1 MSQILKDIVYYRG
14 DQLFNGAV
22 DLSWFLNN
30 LQRSHEAAEA
40 FVFHGPQY
48 HGVTQAD
55 IGIVHGHQLQDTVT
69 FTNSVIKRCYGE
81 EDQPFTL
88 AIAGYGTGKS
98 HLALTLANLL
108 SKPDA
113 DISKN
118 ILSNI
123 EAVDLSIG
131 KEIKLKLLDYNKPCL
146 VIVLN
151 GMQNFDLAAEI
162 SRQVYKQIRDKNID
176 TKPLDDLRPRFI
188 YAVKILS
195 YLNDALKKELLDS
208 CEISNL
214 EDVLKALEEQDEHV
228 YSQVHEFLMIHGIPI
243 QVIGG
248 ESVKDLIATVSH
260 EYCGKDKPYQSL
272 VFLFDEFGRYIEFA
286 TTRSQIAGSGVLQ
299 DLYEGIQSYPDIA
312 CFIGFIQFELN
323 AYVQRIPSEYKNE
336 ILRYITRYQSANK
349 VYLSINLET
358 LIANLIH
365 KQDINKIDSWFNN
378 ESAREKSIKI
388 SGNINKWFPQSCNHK
403 LWNTPEQFHNV
414 IRKGCW
420 PLSPFSTWFLYHLTA
435 SGKHLQERSA
445 LALLGDIFQ
454 RFSNCEITET
464 DTWSLAPIDLW
475 TDELQQELIGSEE
488 GGQQGSITHAY
499 ASVISR
505 YGERLLGNNTKILRA
520 VVLASKMGMQV
531 DDRDEAIIALSE
543 LSGLST
549 IVGKQVINQLQ
560 DEYNVLGWDEIFK
573 AFEILGDTAS
583 RTQFLSFIKQKVSLI
598 YNEEGKSKLF
608 MLKEAKWCELL
619 KDLDCD
625 FAEENKIT
633 TREWHYKG
641 VTSNLEMLEA
651 NLKLSAD
658 RWAAAISTDEP
669 RGAIIYCYIDQ
680 NHDLINV
687 NSEVKK
693 QLRDIAEKHQVSSLP
708 IIVILLYDEEGKLG
722 QLLAEFSVLEEH
734 ISPDDSVQF
743 GNLVD
748 AHKEKTYKL
757 IQNQIEDMIKKRH
770 YITSHKQELESI
782 LLKRLGTE
790 LFTHIYSNVLQF
802 PFDGFSTSRGNAAN
816 TCFQL
821 TNELF
826 QGILDYHKILAK
838 PPQDRNRSLTVL
850 NNHWGIF
857 TTEGSISRRP
867 KDPIVRTISEKW
879 DEQLQSDNNHFYI
892 GEAIK
897 EICHPPYGAN
907 IASAGLLLGVFIAP
921 RINNLAVQLNGQQFA
936 ISQMLQ
942 DGIFK
947 GKFLDINLLQ
957 NVELIKPRETSSEWE
972 SLLDEW
978 ENEKS
983 YYGKIECAKR
993 AEELK
998 NRIPVPPPLMFRYEH
1013 FNQQSIEA
1021 KHALKK
1027 MGEDINNALMRLDHG
1042 NEMDNVSE
1050 LSRGAS
1056 DLLKLKEQ
1064 MISEVPAWTDHQIDE
1079 LTPYIEKS
1087 KQVIIQIFSHW
1098 LSQQSPR
1105 GDQPD
1110 KIGDFK
1116 HWLLNLIGGN
1126 LQKLGLIEQYDE
1138 IVKRTHELTKRAEIT
1153 AQVRQLVRDI
1163 QSYLL
1168 QNKEVLQIV
1177 RVAEIRS
1184 VLKIGNE
1191 YKSQIGKLSS
1201 QIKLDI
1207 LSEILTQ
1214 LIEFL
1219 NNLRNAEK
1227 VIMDR
1232 ASALWETQIHSE
1244 KELENLHLEVSTLIK
1259 IFEGC
1264 EKDLEDLYAM
1274 EKALQMFNRFCS
1286 QLKDDQLTWAQF
1298 HILYEKLVEEIKVSF
1313 DKDELPWSVDEI
1325 LSCFIKNITQQRNE
1339 KSSLWINN
1347 IKSECSLISTMI
1359 TTDANRL
1366 YTKAN
1371 NPPPYITEH
1380 DMKDLDKIIRQVEEH
1395 LNKLAIEFLKDFE
1408 NYPILQKKSFYKLQ
1422 NKFLKESILKK
1433 YKLKMRIDNII
1444 DIYNKIVFLK
1454 IDFIYIIEGKI

>member
-1 MSQILKDIVYYRG
+1 MSQILKDIVRYRG

-30 LQRSHEAAEA
+30 MQRSHKAAEA

-55 IGIVHGHQLQDTVT
+55 IGIGHGHQLQDTVT

-131 KEIKLKLLDYNKPCL
+131 KEIKLKFLEHNKPCL
-146 VIVLN
+146 VVALN

-162 SRQVYKQIRDKNID
+162 SKQIYKQIRDKNID

-214 EDVLKALEEQDEHV
+214 EDVLNALEEQDEHV
-228 YSQVHEFLMIHGIPI
+228 YSQVHEFLTIHGIPI

-299 DLYEGIQSYPDIA
+299 DLYEGVQSYPDTT

-323 AYVQRIPSEYKNE
+323 AYVQRISSEYKND
-336 ILRYITRYQSANK
+336 ILRYITRYQLANK

-388 SGNINKWFPQSCNHK
+388 SGSINKWFSQSRNHR

-454 RFSNCEITET
+454 RFSNFAIIET
-464 DTWSLAPIDLW
+464 DTWSLAPVDLW

-499 ASVISR
+499 ASVISH
-505 YGERLLGNNTKILRA
+505 YSERLLGNNTKILRA

-549 IVGKQVINQLQ
+549 IVGKQVISQLQ
-560 DEYNVLGWDEIFK
+560 EEYNVIEWDEIFK
-573 AFEILGDTAS
+573 AFEILGDTVS
-583 RTQFLSFIKQKVSLI
+583 RTQFLSFIRQKVSLI
-598 YNEEGKSKLF
+598 CEEGKSNLF
-608 MLKEAKWCELL
+608 LLKAAEWCELL
-619 KDLDCD
+619 KDFDCD

-633 TREWHYKG
+633 TKEWHYKG

-658 RWAAAISTDEP
+658 RWAATISTDEP
-669 RGAIIYCYIDQ
+669 RGSIIYCYIDR
-680 NHDLINV
+680 NHDLITV
-687 NSEVKK
+687 TSEIRK
-693 QLRDIAEKHQVSSLP
+693 QLRDLAEKHQVSALP

-722 QLLAEFSVLEEH
+722 QLLAEFSVLEER
-734 ISPDDSVQF
+734 ISPEDSVKF
-743 GNLVD
+743 GNLIS

-757 IQNQIEDMIKKRH
+757 MQNQIEGMIKKRH
-770 YITSHKQELESI
+770 YITSHKQELDST
-782 LLKRLGTE
+782 LLKRLGTD
-790 LFTHIYSNVLQF
+790 LFNHIYSSVLQF

-826 QGILDYHKILAK
+826 QGILDYQKILAK
-838 PPQDRNRSLTVL
+838 PSKDKNRSLTVL
-850 NNHWGIF
+850 KDHWGIF

-867 KDPIVRTISEKW
+867 IDPIVRTISEKW

-892 GEAIK
+892 GKVIK
-897 EICHPPYGAN
+897 EICCPPYGAN

-921 RINNLAVQLNGQQFA
+921 RINNLAVQLNGQQYA

-957 NVELIKPRETSSEWE
+957 NAELVTLDDKASSEWE

-983 YYGKIECAKR
+983 YYGKIECVKR

-998 NRIPVPPPLMFRYEH
+998 NRIPVPPSLRYRYEH

-1021 KHALKK
+1021 KDALEK
-1027 MGEDINNALMRLDHG
+1027 MDEDISNALMRLDRG

-1079 LTPYIEKS
+1079 LTPHIEKS
-1087 KQVIIQIFSHW
+1087 KQSIIQIFSHW
-1098 LSQQSPR
+1098 LSQQTPR

-1110 KIGDFK
+1110 QIGDFK

-1126 LQKLGLIEQYDE
+1126 LQRLELIEQYE
-1138 IVKRTHELTKRAEIT
+1138 ELVKRTHELTKRAEIT
-1153 AQVRQLVRDI
+1153 AQAKQLVREI
-1163 QSYLL
+1163 QSYLI
-1168 QNKEVLQIV
+1168 QNKEDAFRIV
-1177 RVAEIRS
+1177 RVAKIRS
-1184 VLKIGNE
+1184 LLKIGNE
-1191 YKSQIGKLSS
+1191 YKSQIEELSS

-1207 LSEILTQ
+1207 LNEILTQ
-1214 LIEFL
+1214 LFEFI
-1219 NNLRNAEK
+1219 NNLKKTEK
-1227 VIMDR
+1227 GIINR
-1232 ASALWETQIHSE
+1232 ASALWDTQIHSE
-1244 KELENLHLEVSTLIK
+1244 KELENLHLEVSTLIT

-1264 EKDLEDLYAM
+1264 EMDLEDLYAM
-1274 EKALQMFNRFCS
+1274 EKALQMFHRFCS
-1286 QLKDDQLTWAQF
+1286 QLNDDELTWQQF
-1298 HILYEKLVEEIKVSF
+1298 YIFSEKLIKEIKETF
-1313 DKDELPWSVDEI
+1313 EKEELPWSVDEI
-1325 LSCFIKNITQQRNE
+1325 LPCFIKNITQQRNE

-1371 NPPPYITEH
+1371 NPPPFITEH
-1380 DMKDLDKIIRQVEEH
+1380 DMKDLNKMISQIEEH
-1395 LNKLAIEFLKDFE
+1395 LKKLAIEWLLERFRELPNSSKEEFLEIAKQ
-1408 NYPILQKKSFYKLQ
+1408 ILEGEHSKKL
-1422 NKFLKESILKK
+1422 
-1433 YKLKMRIDNII
+1433 
-1444 DIYNKIVFLK
+1444 
-1454 IDFIYIIEGKI
+1454 

>member
-30 LQRSHEAAEA
+30 MQRSYEAAEA
-40 FVFHGPQY
+40 FFFHGPQY

-55 IGIVHGHQLQDTVT
+55 IGIGHGHQLQDTVT

-108 SKPDA
+108 SKPDS

-123 EAVDLSIG
+123 EAADLNIG
-131 KEIKLKLLDYNKPCL
+131 KGIKLKLLEYDKPCL
-146 VIVLN
+146 VIALN

-195 YLNDALKKELLDS
+195 YLNDALKEELLNS

-214 EDVLKALEEQDEHV
+214 EDVLNALEEQDEHV

-243 QVIGG
+243 QAIGG
-248 ESVKDLIATVSH
+248 ESVKDLLATVSH

-272 VFLFDEFGRYIEFA
+272 VFLFDEFGKYIEFA

-299 DLYEGIQSYPDIA
+299 DLYEGVQSSPDTT

-323 AYVQRIPSEYKNE
+323 AYVQRISSEYKNE

-365 KQDINKIDSWFNN
+365 KQDINRIDSWFNN

-388 SGNINKWFPQSCNHK
+388 SRSIKKWFPQSCNHR

-435 SGKHLQERSA
+435 AGKHLQERSA
-445 LALLGDIFQ
+445 LALLGEIFQ
-454 RFSNCEITET
+454 RFSNFAITET
-464 DTWSLAPIDLW
+464 NTWSLVPVDLW
-475 TDELQQELIGSEE
+475 TAELQQELIGSEE
-488 GGQQGSITHAY
+488 GGQLGSITHAY
-499 ASVISR
+499 VSVISR
-505 YGERLLGNNTKILRA
+505 YSERLLGNNSKILRA

-560 DEYNVLGWDEIFK
+560 DEYNVIEWDEIFK
-573 AFEILGDTAS
+573 AFEILGDTVS
-583 RTQFLSFIKQKVSLI
+583 RTQFLSFLRQKVSST
-598 YNEEGKSKLF
+598 YNEEGRSELF
-608 MLKEAKWCELL
+608 MLRAAEWCEKL

-633 TREWHYKG
+633 TKEWHYKG

-658 RWAAAISTDEP
+658 RWAAALSTDEP
-669 RGAIIYCYIDQ
+669 RGSIIYCYIDR
-680 NHDLINV
+680 NHDLMTV
-687 NSEVKK
+687 TSEVKK
-693 QLRDIAEKHQVSSLP
+693 QLRDIAEKHQVLALP
-708 IIVILLYDEEGKLG
+708 VMVVLLYDEEGKLG

-734 ISPDDSVQF
+734 ISPEDRVQF
-743 GNLVD
+743 GNLIG

-757 IQNQIEDMIKKRH
+757 IQNQIGDMIKKRY
-770 YITSHKQELESI
+770 YIASHKQELESI
-782 LLKRLGTE
+782 LLRRLGTE
-790 LFTHIYSNVLQF
+790 LFTHIYSSVLQF
-802 PFDGFSTSRGNAAN
+802 PFDGFSTSRGNAAE
-816 TCFQL
+816 TCLQL

-826 QGILDYHKILAK
+826 QGILDYQKILAK
-838 PPQDRNRSLTVL
+838 PSRDKNRALAVL

-867 KDPIVRTISEKW
+867 TDPIVRAISEKW

-921 RINNLAVQLNGQQFA
+921 RFNGLAIQLNEQQFA

-947 GKFLDINLLQ
+947 GKFLDINSLQ
-957 NVELIKPRETSSEWE
+957 NAELVTIGESSSEWE
-972 SLLDEW
+972 NLLDEW

-983 YYGKIECAKR
+983 YYGKIKCTER
-993 AEELK
+993 AENLK
-998 NRIPVPPPLMFRYEH
+998 RRIPISPSNVYRYDH
-1013 FNQQSIEA
+1013 LKMQSIEA
-1021 KHALKK
+1021 EQAIEKT
-1027 MGEDINNALMRLDHG
+1027 EENINNALMRLERG
-1042 NEMDNVSE
+1042 KEKDNVSE

-1056 DLLKLKEQ
+1056 DLQKLKEQ
-1064 MISEVPAWTDHQIDE
+1064 MISEVPAWADHQIDE

-1087 KQVIIQIFSHW
+1087 KQAIIQIFSHW
-1098 LSQQSPR
+1098 LSQQTPR

-1110 KIGDFK
+1110 QIGDFK
-1116 HWLLNLIGGN
+1116 HWLLKNVGGN
-1126 LQKLGLIEQYDE
+1126 LQKLGLIEQYE
-1138 IVKRTHELTKRAEIT
+1138 ELENRTSELVKRAEIT
-1153 AQVRQLVRDI
+1153 AQARQLVREI
-1163 QSYLL
+1163 QSYLI
-1168 QNKEVLQIV
+1168 QNKEDTFRII
-1177 RVAEIRS
+1177 RVAKIRS
-1184 VLKIGNE
+1184 LLKIGNE
-1191 YKSQIGKLSS
+1191 YKLKIEELSS
-1201 QIKLDI
+1201 QIQLDI
-1207 LSEILTQ
+1207 LNEVLTQ
-1214 LIEFL
+1214 LFEFI
-1219 NNLRNAEK
+1219 NNLRKAEK
-1227 VIMDR
+1227 VIIDR
-1232 ASALWETQIHSE
+1232 ASALWDTQIHSE
-1244 KELENLHLEVSTLIK
+1244 KELENLHLEISTLIT

-1264 EKDLEDLYAM
+1264 EMDLEDLYAM
-1274 EKALQMFNRFCS
+1274 EKALQMFHRFCS
-1286 QLKDDQLTWAQF
+1286 QLKNEQLTWTQF
-1298 HILYEKLVEEIKVSF
+1298 YKLSEKLVEEIKVNF
-1313 DKDELPWSVDEI
+1313 EEEELPWSVDEI
-1325 LSCFIKNITQQRNE
+1325 LPCFIKNIIQQRGE
-1339 KSSLWINN
+1339 MSSTWIDN
-1347 IKSECSLISTMI
+1347 IKSEYSLISTMI

-1371 NPPPYITEH
+1371 TSPPYITEH

-1395 LNKLAIEFLKDFE
+1395 LNKLAVEWLIEKYRELPYTAKTNFLKAAKQ
-1408 NYPILQKKSFYKLQ
+1408 ILETEQP
-1422 NKFLKESILKK
+1422 
-1433 YKLKMRIDNII
+1433 
-1444 DIYNKIVFLK
+1444 
-1454 IDFIYIIEGKI
+1454 

>member
-30 LQRSHEAAEA
+30 MQRSYEAAEA
-40 FVFHGPQY
+40 FFFHGPQY

-55 IGIVHGHQLQDTVT
+55 IGIGHGHQLQDTVT

-108 SKPDA
+108 SKPDS

-123 EAVDLSIG
+123 EAADLNIG
-131 KEIKLKLLDYNKPCL
+131 KGIKLKLLEYDKPCL
-146 VIVLN
+146 VIALN

-195 YLNDALKKELLDS
+195 YLNDALKEELLNS

-214 EDVLKALEEQDEHV
+214 EDVLNALEEQDEHV

-243 QVIGG
+243 QAIGG
-248 ESVKDLIATVSH
+248 ESIKDLLATVSH

-299 DLYEGIQSYPDIA
+299 DLYEGVQSSPDTT

-323 AYVQRIPSEYKNE
+323 AYVQRISSEYKNE

-365 KQDINKIDSWFNN
+365 KQDINRIDSWFNN

-388 SGNINKWFPQSCNHK
+388 SRSINKWFPQSCNHR

-414 IRKGCW
+414 IRRGCW

-435 SGKHLQERSA
+435 AGKHLQERSA
-445 LALLGDIFQ
+445 LALLGEIFQ
-454 RFSNCEITET
+454 RFSNFAITET
-464 DTWSLAPIDLW
+464 NTWSLVPVDLW
-475 TDELQQELIGSEE
+475 TYELQQELIGSEE
-488 GGQQGSITHAY
+488 GGQLGSITHAY
-499 ASVISR
+499 VSVISR
-505 YGERLLGNNTKILRA
+505 YSERLLGNNSKILRA

-560 DEYNVLGWDEIFK
+560 DEYNVIEWDEIFK
-573 AFEILGDTAS
+573 AFEILGDTVS
-583 RTQFLSFIKQKVSLI
+583 RTQFLSFLRQKVSST
-598 YNEEGKSKLF
+598 YNEEGKSELF
-608 MLKEAKWCELL
+608 MLRAAEWCEKL

-633 TREWHYKG
+633 TKEWHYKG

-658 RWAAAISTDEP
+658 RWATALSTDEP
-669 RGAIIYCYIDQ
+669 RGSIIYCYIDR
-680 NHDLINV
+680 NHDLMTV
-687 NSEVKK
+687 TSEVKK
-693 QLRDIAEKHQVSSLP
+693 QLRDIAEKHQVLALP
-708 IIVILLYDEEGKLG
+708 VMVVLLYDEEGKLG

-734 ISPDDSVQF
+734 ISPEDSVQF
-743 GNLVD
+743 GNLIG

-757 IQNQIEDMIKKRH
+757 IQNQIEDMIKKRY
-770 YITSHKQELESI
+770 YIASHKQELESI
-782 LLKRLGTE
+782 LLRRLGTE
-790 LFTHIYSNVLQF
+790 LFTHIYSSVLQF
-802 PFDGFSTSRGNAAN
+802 PFDGFSTSRGNAAE
-816 TCFQL
+816 TCLQL

-826 QGILDYHKILAK
+826 QGILDYQKILAK
-838 PPQDRNRSLTVL
+838 PSRDKNRALAVL

-867 KDPIVRTISEKW
+867 TDPIVRAISEKW

-921 RINNLAVQLNGQQFA
+921 RFNGLAIQLNEQQFA

-947 GKFLDINLLQ
+947 GKFLDINSLQ
-957 NVELIKPRETSSEWE
+957 NAELVTIGESSSEWE
-972 SLLDEW
+972 NLLDEW

-983 YYGKIECAKR
+983 YYGKIKCTER
-993 AEELK
+993 AENLK
-998 NRIPVPPPLMFRYEH
+998 RRIPISPSNVYRYDH
-1013 FNQQSIEA
+1013 LKMQSIEA
-1021 KHALKK
+1021 EQAIEKT
-1027 MGEDINNALMRLDHG
+1027 EENINNALMRLERG
-1042 NEMDNVSE
+1042 KEKDNVSE

-1056 DLLKLKEQ
+1056 DLQKLKEQ
-1064 MISEVPAWTDHQIDE
+1064 MISEVPAWADHQIDE

-1087 KQVIIQIFSHW
+1087 KQAIIQIFSHW
-1098 LSQQSPR
+1098 LSQQTPR

-1110 KIGDFK
+1110 QIGDFK
-1116 HWLLNLIGGN
+1116 HWLLKNVGGN
-1126 LQKLGLIEQYDE
+1126 LQKLGLIEQYE
-1138 IVKRTHELTKRAEIT
+1138 ELENRTSELVKRAEIT
-1153 AQVRQLVRDI
+1153 AQARQLVREI
-1163 QSYLL
+1163 QSYLI
-1168 QNKEVLQIV
+1168 QNKEDTFRII
-1177 RVAEIRS
+1177 RVAKIRS
-1184 VLKIGNE
+1184 LLKIGNE
-1191 YKSQIGKLSS
+1191 YKLKIEELSS
-1201 QIKLDI
+1201 QIQLDI
-1207 LSEILTQ
+1207 LNEVLTQ
-1214 LIEFL
+1214 LFEFI
-1219 NNLRNAEK
+1219 NNLRKAEK
-1227 VIMDR
+1227 VIIDR
-1232 ASALWETQIHSE
+1232 ASALWDTQIHSE
-1244 KELENLHLEVSTLIK
+1244 KELENLHLEISTLIT

-1264 EKDLEDLYAM
+1264 EMDLEDLYAM
-1274 EKALQMFNRFCS
+1274 EKALQMFHRFCS
-1286 QLKDDQLTWAQF
+1286 QLKNEQLTWTQF
-1298 HILYEKLVEEIKVSF
+1298 YKLSEKLVEEIKVNF
-1313 DKDELPWSVDEI
+1313 EEEELPWSVDEI
-1325 LSCFIKNITQQRNE
+1325 LPCFIKNITQQRGE
-1339 KSSLWINN
+1339 MSSIWIDN
-1347 IKSECSLISTMI
+1347 IKSEYSLISTMI

-1366 YTKAN
+1366 YTKTN

-1380 DMKDLDKIIRQVEEH
+1380 DMKDLSKIITQIEEH
-1395 LNKLAIEFLKDFE
+1395 LNKLAIEWLIEKYRELPYTAKTNFLKAAKQ
-1408 NYPILQKKSFYKLQ
+1408 ILETEQP
-1422 NKFLKESILKK
+1422 
-1433 YKLKMRIDNII
+1433 
-1444 DIYNKIVFLK
+1444 
-1454 IDFIYIIEGKI
+1454 

>member
-30 LQRSHEAAEA
+30 MQKNHEAAEA

-55 IGIVHGHQLQDTVT
+55 IGIGHGHQLQDTVT
-69 FTNSVIKRCYGE
+69 FTNSVVKRCYGE

-108 SKPDA
+108 SKPDS

-131 KEIKLKLLDYNKPCL
+131 KEIKLKLLDYDKPCL
-146 VIVLN
+146 VVALN

-162 SRQVYKQIRDKNID
+162 SKQIYKQIRDKNID
-176 TKPLDDLRPRFI
+176 TKALDDLRPRFI

-195 YLNDALKKELLDS
+195 YLNDASKKELLNS
-208 CEISNL
+208 FEISNL
-214 EDVLKALEEQDEHV
+214 EDVLKALEEHDEHV

-243 QVIGG
+243 QAIGG
-248 ESVKDLIATVSH
+248 ESVKDLITTVSH

-299 DLYEGIQSYPDIA
+299 DLYESVQAYPNTT

-323 AYVQRIPSEYKNE
+323 AYVQRISSEYKNE
-336 ILRYITRYQSANK
+336 ILRYIPRYQSANK

-420 PLSPFSTWFLYHLTA
+420 PLSPFATWFLYHLTA

-445 LALLGDIFQ
+445 LALLGEIFQ
-454 RFSNCEITET
+454 RFSNCEITDT
-464 DTWSLAPIDLW
+464 DTWSLSPVDLW
-475 TDELQQELIGSEE
+475 TDELQQELIGAEE

-505 YGERLLGNNTKILRA
+505 YSERLLGNNTKILRA

-608 MLKEAKWCELL
+608 MLKAAEWCELL

-633 TREWHYKG
+633 TKEWYYKG
-641 VTSNLEMLEA
+641 VTSNLETLETI
-651 NLKLSAD
+651 LRLSAD
-658 RWAAAISTDEP
+658 RWAAAISIEEP
-669 RGAIIYCYIDQ
+669 RGSIIYCYIDR
-680 NHDLINV
+680 NHDLITV
-687 NSEVKK
+687 TSEIRK
-693 QLRDIAEKHQVSSLP
+693 QLRDLAEKHQVSALP
-708 IIVILLYDEEGKLG
+708 VIVILLYDEEGKLG

-734 ISPDDSVQF
+734 ISQEDSVHF

-782 LLKRLGTE
+782 LLKRLGTD
-790 LFTHIYSNVLQF
+790 LFNHIYSSVLQF

-850 NNHWGIF
+850 NNHWGVF

-867 KDPIVRTISEKW
+867 TDPIVRAISEKW

-921 RINNLAVQLNGQQFA
+921 RFNGLAIQLNEQQFA

-947 GKFLDINLLQ
+947 GKFLDINSLQ
-957 NVELIKPRETSSEWE
+957 NAELVTLDDQASSEWE

-983 YYGKIECAKR
+983 YYGKIKCTER
-993 AEELK
+993 AENLK
-998 NRIPVPPPLMFRYEH
+998 RRIPISPSNVYRYDH
-1013 FNQQSIEA
+1013 LKMQSIEA
-1021 KHALKK
+1021 EQAIEKT
-1027 MGEDINNALMRLDHG
+1027 EENINNALMRLERG
-1042 NEMDNVSE
+1042 KEKDNVSE

-1064 MISEVPAWTDHQIDE
+1064 MISKVPAWADHQIDE

-1087 KQVIIQIFSHW
+1087 KQEIIQIFSHW
-1098 LSQQSPR
+1098 LSQQIPR

-1110 KIGDFK
+1110 QIGAFK
-1116 HWLLNLIGGN
+1116 HWLLNVIGGN
-1126 LQKLGLIEQYDE
+1126 LQKLGLIEQYE
-1138 IVKRTHELTKRAEIT
+1138 ELVERTSELVRRAEIT
-1153 AQVRQLVRDI
+1153 AQAKQLVREI
-1163 QSYLL
+1163 ESYLT
-1168 QNKEVLQIV
+1168 QNREDAFRIV
-1177 RVAEIRS
+1177 RVAKIRS
-1184 VLKIGNE
+1184 LLKISND
-1191 YKSQIGKLSS
+1191 YKSQIEELSL
-1201 QIKLDI
+1201 QIQLDI
-1207 LSEILTQ
+1207 LNEILTK
-1214 LIEFL
+1214 LFEFI
-1219 NNLRNAEK
+1219 NNLKKVEK
-1227 VIMDR
+1227 EIRDR
-1232 ASALWETQIHSE
+1232 ASALWDTQIHSE
-1244 KELENLHLEVSTLIK
+1244 KELENLHLEISTLIT

-1264 EKDLEDLYAM
+1264 EMDLEDLYAM
-1274 EKALQMFNRFCS
+1274 KKALQMFQRFCS
-1286 QLKDDQLTWAQF
+1286 QLKDEQLTWNQF
-1298 HILYEKLVEEIKVSF
+1298 HKLSEKLVKEIKVNF
-1313 DKDELPWSVDEI
+1313 EEEELPWSIDEI
-1325 LSCFIKNITQQRNE
+1325 LPCFINNITQQRNE
-1339 KSSLWINN
+1339 MSSTWIND
-1347 IKSECSLISTMI
+1347 IQSEYSLISTMI

-1380 DMKDLDKIIRQVEEH
+1380 DMKDLKKMISQIEEH
-1395 LNKLAIEFLKDFE
+1395 LNKLAVEWLIEKFQELPISSKEEFLKIA
-1408 NYPILQKKSFYKLQ
+1408 NKL
-1422 NKFLKESILKK
+1422 L
-1433 YKLKMRIDNII
+1433 
-1444 DIYNKIVFLK
+1444 
-1454 IDFIYIIEGKI
+1454 